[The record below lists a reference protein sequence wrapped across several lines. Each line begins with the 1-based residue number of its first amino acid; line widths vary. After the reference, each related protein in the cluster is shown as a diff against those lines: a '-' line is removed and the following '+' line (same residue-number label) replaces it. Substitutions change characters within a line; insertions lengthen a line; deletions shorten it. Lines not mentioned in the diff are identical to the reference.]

1 MYNKILLTLPFL
13 FAASSLNA
21 TIIDINFNDY
31 GHSTA
36 ISDAQGVTFSLDGY
50 PGDTGSAT
58 TSADT
63 WSNISYLSNTS
74 TGIYP
79 TTERLIFDFDELVT
93 DVSFGFQNWGTGKS
107 FYTAYGLDNVELEIG
122 SLTGA
127 NGNVF
132 TLVSSGISQLV
143 FDNGYEGYRDWQ
155 FGVASLS
162 ATTVDIPE
170 PALIALLGVA
180 LLGFGASR
188 KKS

>member
-1 MYNKILLTLPFL
+1 MYNKVLVALPFL

-21 TIIDINFNDY
+21 TVIDIDFNDY
-31 GHSTA
+31 DHSTG

-50 PGDTGSAT
+50 PGDTGLAT
-58 TSADT
+58 TSGIT
-63 WSNISYLSNTS
+63 WSSTSYLSNTS
-74 TGIYP
+74 TGVYP

-93 DVSFGFQNWGTGKS
+93 DVSFVFQNWGTGKS
-107 FYTAYGLDNVELEIG
+107 FYTAYGLDDVELEIG
-122 SLTGA
+122 SLAGA
-127 NGNVF
+127 NGDIF
-132 TLVSSGISQLV
+132 TLASSGISQLV
-143 FDNGYEGYRDWQ
+143 FDNGYEGYRNWQ

-170 PALIALLGVA
+170 PALIALLGFG